1 MEEKG
6 PDKPLAVITGASSGI
21 GYELAKQFAQYG
33 YDLIMV
39 SENPAIVEVAQVCRA
54 LGADVESYLIDL
66 AKHDGV
72 NELKNK
78 IDEQARA
85 VEAMAINTGLEV
97 ATNSA
102 HENTLE
108 TELDIINF
116 NVTSTVHLVRHI
128 IKNMI
133 KRKHG
138 KILIT
143 SEVNAVMPTSLQA
156 VSRASGAFIQTFSE
170 FTRKELHG
178 TDITLTDLIRVSPG
192 INSSQNSA
200 EIAKDVFQ
208 YMMDGIGHVE
218 AGENK
223 SKSVEGKLEI
233 RREFGE
239 PSKLKH

>member
-39 SENPAIVEVAQVCRA
+39 SENPAIVEVAQVCRS

-72 NELKNK
+72 KELKNK

-102 HENTLE
+102 HKNTLE

-143 SEVNAVMPTSLQA
+143 SEVNGVMPTSLQA

-192 INSSQNSA
+192 ISSSQSSA
-200 EIAKDVFQ
+200 EIAKDAFQ

-218 AGENK
+218 ARENK
-223 SKSVEGKLEI
+223 SKSEEGKLEI